1 MIFDILLLIIQ
12 IALLSLIVLREFLTR
27 GKKNLIAIFFFI
39 AHLVLVEGQA
49 LYVLSDLMTNS
60 EPVFY
65 ASNVITFKSFTYAN
79 IVLTISVLII
89 YVTYYLAMKK
99 DIRPSSTKS
108 TELRE
113 SLFSYVVVV
122 GIMLA
127 ACCLLI
133 RKLGGL
139 GSFYY
144 SMGVMIG
151 GQVLLMI
158 MLSIGKLP
166 LFAKVASGRK
176 PNPLDWLLF
185 IIAGLLIMLNSRGT
199 AVFLATQY
207 LLLGYFCGPK
217 NTGTGKIF
225 LKLGIVFFI
234 IVIVYGGIRDFVTP
248 RGTFDGLIEHYF
260 HSRGPDDIKALGM
273 PDLFFRFMVG
283 PFAGLSGILNTSTEI
298 DVPHDYGISNLCLF
312 THLIPY
318 RIRAVLLPD
327 VEMWICSYF
336 AVSGSVVPGGYE
348 ASFIHLGLAG
358 IFLFALSLGVLP
370 ALFYKKLM
378 SPGAD
383 RLKYILLSV
392 QMLNFVLVPAWCIVF
407 WILAELGIL
416 FLYRLILS
424 AGMSFEHRGRL
435 EVYAVAEG

>member
-12 IALLSLIVLREFLTR
+12 ISLLSLIVLRESLTR
-27 GKKNLIAIFFFI
+27 GKKNLIAIIFFV

-65 ASNVITFKSFTYAN
+65 QSNVITFKSFTYAN

-122 GIMLA
+122 GIMLT

-139 GSFYY
+139 TSFYY

-151 GQVLLMI
+151 GQVLLII

-166 LFAKVASGRK
+166 LFAKVASCRK

-217 NTGTGKIF
+217 NKGTGKIF
-225 LKLGIVFFI
+225 LKLGIVVFL

-248 RGTFDGLIEHYF
+248 RGTFDGLIEYYF
-260 HSRGPDDIKALGM
+260 RTQGPDGIKALSM
-273 PDLFFRFMVG
+273 WDLFFGYMVG

-298 DVPHDYGISNLCLF
+298 GVLHDYGISNLCLF

-327 VEMWICSYF
+327 VEMWISSF
-336 AVSGSVVPGGYE
+336 LAVSGSVVPAGYE
-348 ASFIHLGLAG
+348 TSFIHLGLAG
-358 IFLFALSLGVLP
+358 IFLFALSLGVFP

-383 RLKYILLSV
+383 RLKYIILSV
-392 QMLNFVLVPAWCIVF
+392 QMLNFLLAPAWCIVF
-407 WILAELGIL
+407 WILAELGII

-424 AGMSFEHRGRL
+424 AGMSFERRGRL